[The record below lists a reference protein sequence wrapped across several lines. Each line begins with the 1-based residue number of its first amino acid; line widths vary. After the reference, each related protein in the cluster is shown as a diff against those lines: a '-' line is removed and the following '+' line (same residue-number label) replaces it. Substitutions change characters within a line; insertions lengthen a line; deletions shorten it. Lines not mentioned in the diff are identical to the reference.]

1 MDLLNGFLIRI
12 LKSSQGSG
20 EGTEQMCII
29 IRRPYAYLEAE
40 LKKTFEGQADVTVKL
55 DRRYDERQRKKETHP
70 SERRRTDRRKSKQEL
85 VEVVIAT
92 YTKRP
97 TSIV

>member
-1 MDLLNGFLIRI
+1 MGLLNGFLIRI

-40 LKKTFEGQADVTVKL
+40 LKKTFKGQADVTVKV
-55 DRRYDERQRKKETHP
+55 DRRYNERRTKKETYQ
-70 SERRRTDRRKSKQEL
+70 SERRRTDQRKSKQEL
-85 VEVVIAT
+85 VEVVIST
-92 YTKRP
+92 
-97 TSIV
+97 